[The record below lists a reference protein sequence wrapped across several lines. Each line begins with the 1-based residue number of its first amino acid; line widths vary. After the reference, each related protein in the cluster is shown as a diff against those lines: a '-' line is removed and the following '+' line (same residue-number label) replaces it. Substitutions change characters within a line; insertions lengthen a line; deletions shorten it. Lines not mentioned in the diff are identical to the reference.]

1 MCLCLYDCL
10 LIFTFLQVV
19 PGYYLR
25 RDTNGQIENSAAV
38 NNTASEHFMVDRLI
52 VDDLL
57 NWAVNYKVSFHG
69 NNTTIIDILSFFD
82 RKLLTFYHYDT
93 IFKT

>member
-1 MCLCLYDCL
+1 MCV
-10 LIFTFLQVV
+10 LIYFIVYTGHLQIV
-19 PGYYLR
+19 PRYYLR

-57 NWAVNYKVSFHG
+57 NWAVNYKVSC
-69 NNTTIIDILSFFD
+69 NTYITITALHKSISNGSS
-82 RKLLTFYHYDT
+82 
-93 IFKT
+93 